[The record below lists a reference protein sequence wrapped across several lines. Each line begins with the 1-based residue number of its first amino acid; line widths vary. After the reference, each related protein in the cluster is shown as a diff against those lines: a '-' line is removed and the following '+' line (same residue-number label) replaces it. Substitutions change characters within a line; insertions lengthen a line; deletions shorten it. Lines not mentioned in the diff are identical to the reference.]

1 MRRGFGV
8 FFVVA
13 PRVGIADRWAR
24 FGTFGGFVM
33 RPVKMT
39 LERPH
44 FRANP
49 SRVLEPGMAS
59 VVGGRLSLD
68 AGSAF
73 VLVEV
78 SL

>member
-1 MRRGFGV
+1 
-8 FFVVA
+8 
-13 PRVGIADRWAR
+13 
-24 FGTFGGFVM
+24 M